1 MKKETDAERVR
12 RAIAERDSEEL
23 LWALDYAR
31 NRAQSAPSDEL
42 RRYWD
47 QIIQRIETASAS

>member
-1 MKKETDAERVR
+1 MKKLTDPERVR

-23 LWALDYAR
+23 LWALEYAR
-31 NRAQSAPSDEL
+31 GRARSAPSDEV

-47 QIIQRIETASAS
+47 QIVERIETASAR